1 MAIKKNEKQRVILKS
16 EKKKNPKNKTQQ
28 NLVLLPHFVPGK
40 GKILGDRR
48 ESSEK
53 HPGFLNLKEEV
64 DRFIFYIDYQE
75 NEIEKLF
82 SKT

>member
-16 EKKKNPKNKTQQ
+16 EKKKKKTQQ
-28 NLVLLPHFVPGK
+28 NLVLIPHFVPGK
-40 GKILGDRR
+40 AKMLGDRR

-53 HPGFLNLKEEV
+53 HPGFLILKEEV